1 MRTIVVGAGPAGL
14 YSAIAL
20 ARRGREVLV
29 VDRDPGPPERGW
41 WRRRGVMQ
49 FHQAHTF
56 RRQVI
61 DALAAEMPDVLDALH
76 AAGAE
81 TATDHRGRALGLL
94 CRRMTFDRVLWTA
107 AVAHR
112 NVAIRTGNVD
122 DVHAGRAGGVAVRIG
137 GTATLEA
144 DLVLD
149 ASGRDSRFTR
159 SIRPPARGEVC
170 GVAYVSRQYRL
181 HRTAT
186 PPPMSMPFGT
196 VLALPGY
203 WALAYLHDNGAFSV
217 TIVHDGTDPRLR
229 LLRQP
234 DTFAAAVR
242 EIPELSEWI
251 ERSRSRPLTGV
262 MPGSRLY
269 NAYRGQRDD
278 TGQVPLPGLI
288 SLGDAVCTTTPLA
301 GRGVALALLQ
311 ARELMSVLDHGGDD
325 IHSATAGF
333 DEWCSNHIRP
343 WYDDHL
349 YADTERMR
357 RWSGHDIDLAKPLPS
372 DLIVAAADADPDL
385 GEIVGPY
392 VTMDA
397 RPDSLRAAEP
407 RARRLYE
414 NGWRRTAAAGPSR
427 DDLIE
432 IVTEASRTPVSA

>member
-14 YSAIAL
+14 YSAIVL

-76 AAGAE
+76 AAGAV
-81 TATDHRGRALGLL
+81 TATDDRGRAVGLL
-94 CRRMTFDRVLWTA
+94 CRRMTFDRVLWA
-107 AVAHR
+107 HAVAHR
-112 NVAIRTGNVD
+112 NVAFHTGNVD
-122 DVHAGRAGGVAVRIG
+122 EVHAGRTGGVAVEV
-137 GTATLEA
+137 GTTTLEA

-159 SIRPPARGEVC
+159 SIRPPVSGKEC
-170 GVAYVSRQYRL
+170 GAAYVSRQYQL

-196 VLALPGY
+196 VLSLSGY

-217 TIVHDGTDPRLR
+217 TIVHDGTDPRMR
-229 LLRQP
+229 LLRHP
-234 DTFAAAVR
+234 DIFEAVVR
-242 EIPELSEWI
+242 EIPSLSEWI
-251 ERSRSRPLTGV
+251 EPSRSRALTGI

-269 NAYRGQRDD
+269 NGYRGQRDD
-278 TGQVPLPGLI
+278 TGHVPLPGLV

-301 GRGVALALLQ
+301 GRGVALALMQ
-311 ARELMSVLDHGGDD
+311 ARELMSILDFSGDD
-325 IHSATAGF
+325 IHGATAEF
-333 DEWCSNHIRP
+333 DEWCATHIRP

-349 YADTERMR
+349 YADAERMR
-357 RWSGHDIDLAKPLPS
+357 RWSGHDVDLTKPLPS
-372 DLIVAAADADPDL
+372 DLIVAAADADPEL
-385 GEIVGPY
+385 GAIVAPY

-397 RPDSLRAAEP
+397 RPDSLRVAESH
-407 RARRLYE
+407 ARRRYE
-414 NGWRRTAAAGPSR
+414 NGWRPAPAAGPSR

-432 IVTEASRTPVSA
+432 LVTEASRTPVSA